1 MPRPT
6 ARTLVLCLALLL
18 GACTPAVQAPPPSPP
33 PAPAASLPKVGGA
46 VMDPDYTFVQNL
58 GASADHRILS
68 AAIRASGAATILAS
82 AGSYTLF
89 APTDPAFGTL
99 PNGTVEALMSP
110 RSRAELDGVVNAHIL
125 QGARTSSRIEAD
137 IRAGGGQALYRS
149 LAGQMVRA
157 TMSGDAIL
165 LTDGNGRQARISQGD
180 VTQANGVMHVIDAV
194 LLPTG

>member
-6 ARTLVLCLALLL
+6 PRTLVLCLALLL

-33 PAPAASLPKVGGA
+33 PAPTASLPKVGGA
-46 VMDPDYTFVQNL
+46 VMDPGYTFVQNL

-68 AAIRASGAATILAS
+68 AAIRASGAATILAN